1 VALTNPLRVR
11 TVVPTRQGPPA
22 PKAVARAKKA
32 GGNEAAIGAWL
43 MHRPGGLP
51 KPPPRPTVAPV
62 APQRAAG
69 WNPEPVDPTQSL
81 IDKAIAALANSPDP
95 FAQAGPLVQQ
105 IIDAENAQ
113 AKLAYDQ
120 RVAQAQADA
129 QRITGIYSGAATAL
143 NALGLPAQ
151 AQGAYQGAAHEQTA
165 FAKGYSD
172 GMQKALGKSASK
184 TNSDLAAVGA
194 PQGQMIDPKQAT
206 KAGDVLYGLGGAI
219 PGTLLS
225 QQGLSASDSLT
236 GIPAAMIGSGAFY
249 ASGNLAQAQ
258 KEASDWYAGQ
268 LANIAADQPKTLI
281 DLANFYAGQ
290 NTQAQN
296 RASSLISAASRTTPV
311 AKPKPYQHV
320 TIGGKAYGFDPNT
333 GRFLDPATG
342 RVVRPVAKAGL
353 GAPPRVNMPLSRS
366 LGRWVDSAG
375 KPIPSLTHV
384 APPTATSGLRPAAAK
399 SAATAKTVIIG
410 AGGVPLTNSQI
421 NAAAV
426 TVRQTVQGGQKLG
439 KRLEDSIRLLRQE
452 GVPEPIIRQTVQ
464 KMFVP
469 ATTAQL
475 QYMTVGRLHNIAVS
489 LGYQPTGVA
498 NKSALVQWITQ
509 HFPVPKGRA
518 AAQTAASKGGTGFQV
533 VSWALGQRNTP
544 YEWGGGSPE
553 GPTAGI
559 PGGPH
564 FGAAG
569 TKGYDCSGL
578 IWAGYKKLGI
588 DLPRTSQGM
597 AHAGVAVNS
606 TADLQA
612 GDLLVVNGGKH
623 VVLYVGGGNVVAAS
637 SRAGKVVLQPLS
649 LWQGSIVAMR
659 RVV

>member
-384 APPTATSGLRPAAAK
+384 APADRNERTEACRGQVGRNGEDGHHRRRWCAADELADQRRRRHCPPDRSGRTEAREAAGGLDPAA
-399 SAATAKTVIIG
+399 SPGGRPG
-410 AGGVPLTNSQI
+410 ADHPADRPEDVRSGDNG
-421 NAAAV
+421 AAAIHDCGPV
-426 TVRQTVQGGQKLG
+426 
-439 KRLEDSIRLLRQE
+439 
-452 GVPEPIIRQTVQ
+452 
-464 KMFVP
+464 
-469 ATTAQL
+469 AQH
-475 QYMTVGRLHNIAVS
+475 R
-489 LGYQPTGVA
+489 GVA
-498 NKSALVQWITQ
+498 RLPADRCSEQVCARAVDHAALSS
-509 HFPVPKGRA
+509 PKR
-518 AAQTAASKGGTGFQV
+518 
-533 VSWALGQRNTP
+533 
-544 YEWGGGSPE
+544 
-553 GPTAGI
+553 
-559 PGGPH
+559 
-564 FGAAG
+564 
-569 TKGYDCSGL
+569 
-578 IWAGYKKLGI
+578 
-588 DLPRTSQGM
+588 
-597 AHAGVAVNS
+597 
-606 TADLQA
+606 
-612 GDLLVVNGGKH
+612 
-623 VVLYVGGGNVVAAS
+623 
-637 SRAGKVVLQPLS
+637 
-649 LWQGSIVAMR
+649 
-659 RVV
+659 